1 MARSRALNPEPELRV
16 QRGLHSDEDGE
27 SVHSLRSH
35 PSSYFARSALESLR
49 SVPGKSILRA
59 ARSPPRHAPAPLRQ
73 RGSEHTRGEDCREA
87 SSQET
92 WNGVIDHFPM
102 PGTRTPIAG
111 IGRPW
116 SATTRATTTLTGFT
130 VLKEPWSKPPEHIHK
145 QGKQDKDLHN
155 SYARLDRRR
164 SASLDGD
171 SFSGVTSRPSGPPP
185 APPPVA
191 DRLDLLEQVGA
202 NESLSHPARRP
213 LTAQFEASSGGGVVA
228 YPVRTSFCV
237 FQFPDEMQN
246 RSLSGNRNKQ
256 RSCYRGSRSLVRTA
270 FKKPSLQNLVNSST
284 FKTSRVRASHAF
296 ALAVSW
302 SCARGAAN
310 LTHNSCTIA
319 CVEPIVCS
327 KLTKRNL
334 CHRLHLPGSAGDGP
348 PDWGAYKS
356 QRRQD
361 LEGARVGAEDGNSR
375 GRANAKA
382 PAGAAKIAA
391 GKEDE
396 KQGNPTSTGFGSADW
411 RRRKGRSG
419 VYLPQGTS
427 GNVFQDEC
435 V

>member
-1 MARSRALNPEPELRV
+1 MARARALNPEPELRV

-155 SYARLDRRR
+155 SYTRLDRRR

-191 DRLDLLEQVGA
+191 DRLDLLEQVVA
-202 NESLSHPARRP
+202 NESLSHPARR
-213 LTAQFEASSGGGVVA
+213 
-228 YPVRTSFCV
+228 
-237 FQFPDEMQN
+237 
-246 RSLSGNRNKQ
+246 SLST
-256 RSCYRGSRSLVRTA
+256 V
-270 FKKPSLQNLVNSST
+270 
-284 FKTSRVRASHAF
+284 
-296 ALAVSW
+296 
-302 SCARGAAN
+302 
-310 LTHNSCTIA
+310 
-319 CVEPIVCS
+319 
-327 KLTKRNL
+327 
-334 CHRLHLPGSAGDGP
+334 
-348 PDWGAYKS
+348 
-356 QRRQD
+356 
-361 LEGARVGAEDGNSR
+361 
-375 GRANAKA
+375 
-382 PAGAAKIAA
+382 
-391 GKEDE
+391 
-396 KQGNPTSTGFGSADW
+396 
-411 RRRKGRSG
+411 
-419 VYLPQGTS
+419 
-427 GNVFQDEC
+427 
-435 V
+435 